1 MKNCSYITSSYLL
14 CNIGTRQGD
23 ITSTTIFSLFI
34 NELSDMFRQT
44 CNSGIFITDEIP
56 DIICLM
62 YADDIANCAE
72 TTLKLQQQINVI
84 DTFCE
89 NTGMEVNLQKT
100 EIIVFRNGGN
110 LRHYENWYFCNT
122 QLMFC
127 LCTNIGEYTLHR
139 HYHGHLRTINNIKI
153 LLGTFHTMNI
163 SNCLIH

>member
-1 MKNCSYITSSYLL
+1 MYSNLYTCVKLDGKSGNYTFKMKNCSYITSSYLP

-23 ITSTTIFSLFI
+23 VTSTTIFSLFI
-34 NELSDMFRQT
+34 NELSDMLRQT

-100 EIIVFRNGGN
+100 EI
-110 LRHYENWYFCNT
+110 L
-122 QLMFC
+122 
-127 LCTNIGEYTLHR
+127 
-139 HYHGHLRTINNIKI
+139 
-153 LLGTFHTMNI
+153 
-163 SNCLIH
+163 